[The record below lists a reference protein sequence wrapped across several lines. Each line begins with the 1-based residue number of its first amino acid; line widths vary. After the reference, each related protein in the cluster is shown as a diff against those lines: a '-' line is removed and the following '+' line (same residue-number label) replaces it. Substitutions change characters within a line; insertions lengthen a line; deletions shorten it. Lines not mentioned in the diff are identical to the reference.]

1 MILRLAVGHN
11 CGKRREITRG
21 RCDLQ
26 TLSEA
31 QIEKSHH
38 NHN

>member
-1 MILRLAVGHN
+1 MGDDER
-11 CGKRREITRG
+11 RREITRG

-31 QIEKSHH
+31 QIEKSHP
-38 NHN
+38 